1 MTNIPTYIKIH
12 GIKRK
17 AVHQRSFQE
26 GEQMMKQKK
35 GIIISLLFIFTVGIL
50 CGYLAA
56 NSVGTKEKPV
66 SDNQETPICDNN
78 EFADIQKKEL
88 SIDPDFFEVD
98 ALKYNHNHLNTKIHL
113 TEKGRLYNA
122 TELFSTEYTVSVT
135 LVNNQFDEPYLF
147 FDNIVWDINE
157 DLNIDLVIDTK
168 EINDKDMLSDF
179 NKQLELMKSGKEH
192 NIMYRVEVVS
202 QLNPNNTMR
211 TIGMLYE
218 K

>member
-1 MTNIPTYIKIH
+1 M
-12 GIKRK
+12 
-17 AVHQRSFQE
+17 
-26 GEQMMKQKK
+26 
-35 GIIISLLFIFTVGIL
+35 
-50 CGYLAA
+50 
-56 NSVGTKEKPV
+56 
-66 SDNQETPICDNN
+66 
-78 EFADIQKKEL
+78 
-88 SIDPDFFEVD
+88 
-98 ALKYNHNHLNTKIHL
+98 

-157 DLNIDLVIDTK
+157 DLNIDLVTDTK

-211 TIGMLYE
+211 TIGILYE